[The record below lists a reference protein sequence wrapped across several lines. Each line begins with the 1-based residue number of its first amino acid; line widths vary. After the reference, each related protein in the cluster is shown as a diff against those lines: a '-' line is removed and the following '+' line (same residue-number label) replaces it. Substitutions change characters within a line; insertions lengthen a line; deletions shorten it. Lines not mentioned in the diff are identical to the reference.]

1 MNGKILKIS
10 SNDLYGNVD
19 ERQVVVFACFN
30 HVKYMNKYILF
41 TFLGEYD
48 KKKLYY
54 GSIHMKENSLVVFS
68 VRDNVFGYIDKFKNE
83 YISGMVDNNEYEILD
98 ISKMEKV
105 ELVSYNE
112 MEFDK
117 LKELEDISI
126 KKTNTESVVEVDKE
140 KKPIFL
146 YILLIILILLL
157 IGITYLYLKPDDFV
171 IRNKNLV
178 CEKNKYN
185 MELDMKYLENR
196 VVLFDRND
204 KLKKIEIND
213 SYVFSNIDLYNEFKD
228 NEKEKDYFK
237 IDGTFKYID
246 ENLELKIIYQD
257 KSIIDNYDEMKNYLV
272 NEGYSC
278 VEGYYEE

>member
-19 ERQVVVFACFN
+19 DRQVVVFACFN

-126 KKTNTESVVEVDKE
+126 KKTNTESVVEADKE
-140 KKPIFL
+140 KKPVFL

-196 VVLFDRND
+196 IVLFDRND

-213 SYVFSNIDLYNEFKD
+213 SYVFSDIDLYNEFKD

>member
-19 ERQVVVFACFN
+19 DRQVVVFACFN

-126 KKTNTESVVEVDKE
+126 KKTNTESVVEADKE
-140 KKPIFL
+140 KKPVFL

-196 VVLFDRND
+196 IVLFDIND

-213 SYVFSNIDLYNEFKD
+213 SYVFSDIDLYNEFKD

>member
-30 HVKYMNKYILF
+30 HIKYMNKYVLF

-68 VRDNVFGYIDKFKNE
+68 VKDNVFGYIDKFKNE
-83 YISGMVDNNEYEILD
+83 YIDGKIDVSEYEVLD

-126 KKTNTESVVEVDKE
+126 MKTSTESVVEVDKE
-140 KKPIFL
+140 KKPVFL
-146 YILLIILILLL
+146 YILLFILILLL
-157 IGITYLYLKPDDFV
+157 IGITYLYLRPDDFV
-171 IRNKNLV
+171 IKNRNLV

-213 SYVFSNIDLYNEFKD
+213 SYVFDDIDLYNEFKD
-228 NEKEKDYFK
+228 NEREKDYFK

-272 NEGYSC
+272 NEGYDC

>member
-19 ERQVVVFACFN
+19 DRQVVVFACFN

-68 VRDNVFGYIDKFKNE
+68 VRDNAFGYIDKFKNE

-126 KKTNTESVVEVDKE
+126 KKTNTESVVEADKE
-140 KKPIFL
+140 KKPVFL

-213 SYVFSNIDLYNEFKD
+213 SYVFSDIDLYNEFKD
-228 NEKEKDYFK
+228 NGKEKDYFK

>member
-41 TFLGEYD
+41 TFLGEYE

-83 YISGMVDNNEYEILD
+83 YISGMVDRNEYEILD

-140 KKPIFL
+140 KKPVFL
-146 YILLIILILLL
+146 YILLVILILLL
-157 IGITYLYLKPDDFV
+157 IGITYLYLRPDDFV
-171 IRNKNLV
+171 IKNRNLV

-213 SYVFSNIDLYNEFKD
+213 SYVFDDIDLYNEFKD
-228 NEKEKDYFK
+228 NEREKDYFK

-272 NEGYSC
+272 NEGYDC